1 MRDRK
6 SIIADRV
13 LAILRELSGLPEAD
27 LHTDTSFVSLGFD
40 SLRLTQANTRLK
52 KSLKVKLSL
61 RTLMKEASNP
71 LALIDH
77 IDRELPADALQDEI
91 KNAAPVAATAPA
103 APLQTAAGLMPGTVS
118 LPSGG
123 GSLLDLIALQ
133 LQTQAAML
141 AMLQGQTV
149 AAVPAVAAAP
159 AREPAAASPAAS
171 APAAPQEGAAHGP
184 FRPLVK
190 GTRGTLTPRQKSALE
205 DFISRYQA
213 RTPRS
218 KALADT
224 TRKHYAD
231 PRTVMGFKT
240 IWKEITYTL
249 AGQRSKGSHVWDI
262 DGNEYVDCMSGFGS
276 ILLGH
281 SPDFLLEAIRKQ
293 METTLDYGPQSLLA
307 GPAARLMCE
316 LTGFDRASFCN
327 TGSEAVLAGMRIAR
341 TVSGNDLIATFSG
354 DYHGIFDEVLVR
366 ANHNGDEVTNVPIA
380 PGIPQ
385 NSSANILLLEY
396 GQDSALETIRARAG
410 ELAGVLV
417 EPIQSRH
424 CDVQP
429 FEFVKKL
436 RALTEELDIPLIFDE
451 LVTGFRVAQRGA
463 QDWYGVQPDIA
474 CYGKAIANGMP
485 IGAVAGKHKYMD
497 ALDGGRWQFGDDS
510 GPESGV
516 TYFAGT
522 FVRHPLGLAAVAAVL
537 QHYKD
542 AGPELHTNLNRRTA
556 KLCENINRSYRQMGV
571 PVRVLYFGSAF
582 FVRYEGNPDFEV
594 LFTHCLRYYGAHH
607 IWGNRP
613 GFLTTAHT
621 DEDLAFLERAFIAA
635 AREMQNGEF
644 FPATQ
649 DAPPVVAMTA
659 AQREIW
665 LAMQLGPQASA
676 AYNEQVV
683 FDIPGRI
690 DPSILELACD
700 CAINRHESMRCAV
713 ATDGESLK
721 ILPYVKPEFHFT
733 DASAESLDEA
743 GWRAL
748 AQGNV
753 DKPFDL
759 HNGNSAR
766 LLLIR
771 LSEDHHVVCL
781 AVSHLICDGWSLE
794 KVIEDV
800 AAFYTAIETSKM
812 AQRPPSIP
820 LAEHAAALAAKVAD
834 GDSATARNYWLGQ
847 YREKLPEEMRL
858 PLDRHWPATRTFK
871 GQRHFYVFK
880 NELMA
885 PLRTLANASGCT
897 TFALVLAAFQALLS
911 RLSQQKE
918 VVVGVPAASQP
929 VLGLNNLVTH
939 GVSFLPVRQF
949 VDTKRTFREFMLR
962 ARDQFMDA
970 KEHQDFSYGE
980 LLSEL
985 GLAGEGG
992 KLPLV
997 SVSFNLDLAYNAM
1010 VFNGVKGRFVAT
1022 PRGYA
1027 KFDLA
1032 FNLTDQGDEVL
1043 VEVDRY
1049 AEIFDGET
1057 IDNLVA
1063 EFAALLGQIGAAPDQ
1078 PLDQID
1084 STRDARTRE
1093 FYAALNNT
1101 AHEYSREPVQL
1112 LFEAQVRS
1120 TPEATAVVARGRQL
1134 SYRQL
1139 NASANRLANFLIQKG
1154 IGPGAKVG
1162 ICVDPG
1168 ISLMSAVLAVVKTGA
1183 VYVPMDA
1190 SYPQSRL
1197 RYMAENAAMEALITE
1212 KNLVD
1217 KVPEFA
1223 GLLVVMD
1230 RDDRDLSASSENNPP
1245 CRSGPDDIFYVI
1257 YTSGS
1262 TGRPKGAGVYQRGEA
1277 NLLHWYIPEYEFN
1290 STTRALI
1297 VGAFGFDQT
1306 QKNLFAPLLVGGAIH
1321 FPDANRYDPV
1331 AIVEAIARGAV
1342 THINCAPS
1350 LLYPLVDGTLALSKL
1365 ASLKY
1370 VILGGEP
1377 IRMESL
1383 RHWIDSEHCRAK
1395 LVNTYGPTECTD
1407 TMASYTVAEPR
1418 SYTAPF
1424 VPIGRPTWNVQ
1435 LYALNDAGELVPP
1448 GSIGELYIGGD
1459 CVGAGYINDAERTNK
1474 VFVPNPFG
1482 SGRLYKSGDL
1492 VRCRKDGQIE
1502 FISRRDAQ
1510 VKIRGFRIEL
1520 EEIEA
1525 QLEKLEGVQ
1534 RAVVAVMDGPAAEKV
1549 LVGYVVPKSGTAV
1562 DGAALR
1568 RLLKQELP
1576 EYMVPVTILPID
1588 AVPLSA
1594 HGKADRKALPKPEF
1608 DANQAKAAELPQSQ
1622 TERAVASIWREVL
1635 GVAVIGIDDDF
1646 FDLGGHSLLGT
1657 RVFAK
1662 IRSHLGVTLGL
1673 HLLFEAP
1680 TIRQLAAVIDHE
1692 LGGDQKRLAAVSI
1705 PRHKD
1710 AINPPASSQ
1719 QARLWY
1725 VEQIE
1730 PAFVAH
1736 NNPAAWKF
1744 IGKLD
1749 VEAMRRAVDTVVE
1762 RHSALRTNF
1771 ELIDGV
1777 LVQLVRPFQSI
1788 KLSPMTLEQMGLASV
1803 DELAEFI
1810 SKSTGATQNLATDAL
1825 FKAGLVKVAD
1835 DQHVLYFVIHHL
1847 VFDGWSYDLLLR
1859 EIAQLYNAYSTGAPS
1874 PLKALPIQYTDY
1886 SLWQRDWLDGDYV
1899 QKQLLYWVGQLSGEL
1914 PVLQLPTDRPR
1925 PPVQLH
1931 EAGCRTLFLDEEL
1944 VTRLELLAKRNG
1956 STLFMVLIGVYA
1968 LVLHR
1973 FSRQHDLIVGVPIS
1987 GRTTDEVSDLLGFFV
2002 NTLALRFA
2010 IDPQQPFDNWL
2021 GSVRKATLEAFDHQ
2035 EVAFEMIVQRLKVAR
2050 DTSHSPIYQT
2060 LFSYQ
2065 DIRNRTDM
2073 MSGLKREQIIISR
2086 AGVQTDLD
2094 VWVRRELHGVAA
2106 GMEFPVALF
2115 DSSTVDAFMSSFE
2128 RIAREVAG
2136 NPSAQIADLTSAT
2149 RAERDQI
2156 ARWNTSNV
2164 PGDRVGTFLDQFARS
2179 VATMPAK
2186 RAVQS
2191 GEASLSFG
2199 ELDARANQL
2208 ARYLVSRGVKRGD
2221 LVAICLER
2229 NCDLLTSLV
2238 AVWKAGA
2245 GYVPLDPEYPES
2257 RLRQML
2263 DASGARV
2270 MLTQS
2275 ALEQIVPDY
2284 SGVRVVVD
2292 TETAIADQPQDAL
2305 ATTIDRSTIAYVIF
2319 TSGSTGVPKGVQVTH
2334 GAVSNFLASMA
2345 VQPGLSSS
2353 SRLLAVTTL
2362 CFDISVL
2369 ELFLPLA
2376 VGATV
2381 VLASSAASRD
2391 AFQLKALLERSEID
2405 VMQATPSTWRS
2416 LLSSGW
2422 QGGSHVTALCGGE
2435 ALPADLAA
2443 QLKACVGRVWNMY
2456 GPTETTVW
2464 STCLELDGSES
2475 PVPIGRPIANTQ
2487 CHVLDAYMKELPI
2500 GVAGELYIGGAG
2512 VARGYIG
2519 DSALSAARF
2528 VPDTRSLSPGARM
2541 YRTGDQVRWRRDG
2554 KLEYLARLDNQVKLR
2569 GFRIELGEVESVL
2582 SRYNQVTQCA
2592 VVMRRFGPG
2601 DDRLVAYLC
2610 CRNNAMPTN
2619 TELRRFLRGALP
2631 EYMIPQVFVELDA
2644 LPLTPNGKLN
2654 RAALPLPAV
2663 AKKEKREPPGTAAE
2677 KLIAEVWMEM
2687 LGVSTVSVRDNFFDL
2702 GGHSLLSV
2710 EFVQR
2715 IWRQTGHRFEVRQL
2729 LLETLAQLAAKLK
2742 PDAALTA
2749 SPSRGLS
2756 KS

>member
-1 MRDRK
+1 MRDKK
-6 SIIADRV
+6 SIIAERV
-13 LAILRELSGLPEAD
+13 LAILRELSGLSDAD
-27 LHTDTSFVSLGFD
+27 LRTDTSFVSLGFD
-40 SLRLTQANTRLK
+40 SLRLTQTNTRLK
-52 KSLKVKLSL
+52 KALKVKLSL

-77 IDRELPADALQDEI
+77 IDRELPADALQDELRS
-91 KNAAPVAATAPA
+91 AAPA
-103 APLQTAAGLMPGTVS
+103 ALLPAAAGMAQAAVS

-123 GSLLDLIALQ
+123 GSLLDLIAMQ
-133 LQTQAAML
+133 IQTQTAML
-141 AMLQGQTV
+141 AMLQGQSGMA
-149 AAVPAVAAAP
+149 AAVPVM
-159 AREPAAASPAAS
+159 REPAPAAS
-171 APAAPQEGAAHGP
+171 TTESSPAKPEEGAAHGP

-190 GTRGTLTPRQKSALE
+190 GTRGVLTPQQQAALE

-218 KALADT
+218 KALADS

-240 IWKEITYTL
+240 VWKEITYTI

-366 ANHNGDEVTNVPIA
+366 ANRNGDEVTNVPIA

-396 GQDSALETIRARAG
+396 GHDSALETIRARAS

-424 CDVQP
+424 CDLQP

-542 AGPELHTNLNRRTA
+542 AGPELQTHLNRRTA
-556 KLCENINRSYRQMGV
+556 KFCENINRAYRQMGV

-594 LFTHCLRYYGAHH
+594 LFTHCLRFNGAHH

-613 GFLTTAHT
+613 GFLTTAHS
-621 DEDLAFLERAFIAA
+621 DEDLAFLERAFVAA
-635 AREMQNGEF
+635 AREMQNGAF
-644 FPATQ
+644 FPAAQ
-649 DAPPVVAMTA
+649 DAPPVIAMTA
-659 AQREIW
+659 AQQEIW

-683 FDIPGRI
+683 FEIPGKI

-700 CAINRHESMRCAV
+700 CAINRHESLRCAV

-721 ILPYVKPEFHFT
+721 ILPYVKPEFHFK
-733 DASAESLDEA
+733 DVSSGAIDEA

-748 AQGNV
+748 AQNNV
-753 DKPFDL
+753 DTPFDL
-759 HNGNSAR
+759 YNGNSAR
-766 LLLIR
+766 PLLLR
-771 LSEDHHVVCL
+771 LAEDRHVLCL
-781 AVSHLICDGWSLE
+781 AVSHLVCDGWSLE
-794 KVIEDV
+794 KVSEDI

-812 AQRPPSIP
+812 AQRPPSVP
-820 LAEHAAALAAKVAD
+820 LAEHAAALAARAAD
-834 GDSATARNYWLGQ
+834 GDCATARNYWLGQ
-847 YREKLPEEMRL
+847 YRDKLPEEMRL

-871 GQRHFYVFK
+871 GQRHFYSFK

-897 TFALVLAAFQALLS
+897 TFLLVLAAFQALLS
-911 RLSQQKE
+911 RLSQQRE

-929 VLGLNNLVTH
+929 VLGLSNLVTH
-939 GVSFLPVRQF
+939 GVSFLPVRQV
-949 VDTKRTFREFMLR
+949 VDSTLTFREFMLR

-997 SVSFNLDLAYNAM
+997 SVSFNLDLAYNPM
-1010 VFNGVKGRFVAT
+1010 VFNGVQGRFVAT
-1022 PRGYA
+1022 PRGCV

-1032 FNLTDQGDEVL
+1032 VNLTDQGNEVL

-1049 AEIFDGET
+1049 AEIFDGEA
-1057 IDNLVA
+1057 IDELVA
-1063 EFAALLGQIGAAPDQ
+1063 EFAALLRQVGAAPDQ
-1078 PLDQID
+1078 PLAKVDG
-1084 STRDARTRE
+1084 TRDARTRD
-1093 FYAALNNT
+1093 FYAALNST
-1101 AHEYSREPVQL
+1101 AHEYSKEPVQL

-1134 SYRQL
+1134 SYHQL

-1168 ISLMSAVLAVVKTGA
+1168 ISLLSAVLGVVKTGA
-1183 VYVPMDA
+1183 AYVPMDA

-1197 RYMAENAAMEALITE
+1197 RYMAENASMQVLITE
-1212 KNLVD
+1212 KSLLD
-1217 KVPEFA
+1217 RVPEFA
-1223 GLLVVMD
+1223 GVLVVMD
-1230 RDDRDLSASSENNPP
+1230 RDKGELAASGAHNPP

-1262 TGRPKGAGVYQRGEA
+1262 TGKPKGAGVYQQGEV

-1306 QKNLFAPLLVGGAIH
+1306 QKNLFAPLLAGGAIH

-1377 IRMESL
+1377 IRMETL
-1383 RHWIDSEHCRAK
+1383 RHWIDSDHCRAK

-1407 TMASYTVAEPR
+1407 TMASFTVADPR
-1418 SYTAPF
+1418 RYTAPF
-1424 VPIGRPTWNVQ
+1424 VPIGKPTWNVQ
-1435 LYALNDAGELVPP
+1435 LYVLNDAGELAPP

-1459 CVGAGYINDAERTNK
+1459 CVGAGYINDPERTSK
-1474 VFVPNPFG
+1474 AFVANPFG

-1502 FISRRDAQ
+1502 FVSRRDAQ

-1525 QLEKLEGVQ
+1525 QLEKLDGVQ

-1549 LVGYVVPKSGTAV
+1549 LVGYVVPKTGTTI
-1562 DGAALR
+1562 DSAALR
-1568 RLLKQELP
+1568 RDLKQELP
-1576 EYMVPVTILPID
+1576 EYMVPVSILPIG

-1594 HGKADRKALPKPEF
+1594 HGKTDRKALPKPEF
-1608 DANQAKAAELPQSQ
+1608 DSRKATSAEAPQSQ

-1635 GVAVIGIDDDF
+1635 GVAAIGIDDDF

-1710 AINPPASSQ
+1710 AINPPATSQ

-1749 VEAMRRAVDTVVE
+1749 VEAMRRAVDGVVE

-1777 LVQLVRPFQSI
+1777 LVQLVRPFQS
-1788 KLSPMTLEQMGLASV
+1788 LNVSPMTLEQMGLASV
-1803 DELAEFI
+1803 DELSAFI

-1859 EIAQLYNAYSTGAPS
+1859 EIAQLYNAYSVGEAN
-1874 PLKALPIQYTDY
+1874 PLQALPIQYSDY
-1886 SLWQRDWLDGDYV
+1886 ALWQRDWLDGDYV
-1899 QKQLLYWVGQLSGEL
+1899 QQQLLYWVGQLAGEL

-1925 PPVQLH
+1925 PAVQSH
-1931 EAGCRTLFLDEEL
+1931 DADCRTLFLDEEL
-1944 VTRLELLAKRNG
+1944 VIRLELLAKRNG
-1956 STLFMVLIGVYA
+1956 STLFMVLIGIYA

-1973 FSRQHDLIVGVPIS
+1973 FSRQNDLIVGVPIS

-2010 IDPQQPFDNWL
+2010 VDPQQSFDAWL

-2073 MSGLKREQIIISR
+2073 MRGLAREQIIISR
-2086 AGVQTDLD
+2086 AGVQSDLD

-2115 DSSTVDAFMSSFE
+2115 DGSTVDAMMSSFE
-2128 RIAREVAG
+2128 RIARAVAG
-2136 NPSAQIADLTSAT
+2136 NPAALIADLAAAT
-2149 RAERDQI
+2149 LAERDQL
-2156 ARWNTSNV
+2156 ARWNTSGM
-2164 PGDRVGTFLDQFARS
+2164 PGDKVGTFIDHFARS
-2179 VATMPAK
+2179 VAAAPAK
-2186 RAVQS
+2186 AAVQS
-2191 GEASLSFG
+2191 GETSLSFA

-2208 ARYLVSRGVKRGD
+2208 ARYLVSRGVRPGH

-2229 NCDLLTSLV
+2229 HCDLLTSLL

-2245 GYVPLDPEYPES
+2245 GYVPLDADYPES

-2270 MLTQS
+2270 MLSQS
-2275 ALEQIVPDY
+2275 SLDQTVPDY
-2284 SGVRVVVD
+2284 SGVRIVID
-2292 TETAIADQPQDAL
+2292 REKAIAAQPQTAL
-2305 ATTIDRSTIAYVIF
+2305 GTAVDRNGIAYVIF
-2319 TSGSTGVPKGVQVTH
+2319 TSGSTGVPKGVQVPH

-2345 VQPGLSSS
+2345 VQPGLSAS

-2369 ELFLPLA
+2369 ELLLPLA

-2391 AFQLKALLERSEID
+2391 AYQLKALLEGSHID

-2416 LLSSGW
+2416 LLASGW
-2422 QGGSHVTALCGGE
+2422 QGGGPRFTALCGGE

-2443 QLKACVGRVWNMY
+2443 QLRSANGRVWNMY

-2464 STCLELDGSES
+2464 STCQELDGSELS
-2475 PVPIGRPIANTQ
+2475 VPIGRPIANTQ
-2487 CHVLDAYMKELPI
+2487 CHVLDPSMRELPI
-2500 GVAGELYIGGAG
+2500 GVAGELYIGGTG
-2512 VARGYIG
+2512 VAQGYIG
-2519 DSALSAARF
+2519 DPANSAARF
-2528 VPDTRSLSPGARM
+2528 VPDTRSLSPGAWM
-2541 YRTGDQVRWRRDG
+2541 YRTGDQVRWRHDG
-2554 KLEYLARLDNQVKLR
+2554 KLEYVARLDNQVKLR
-2569 GFRIELGEVESVL
+2569 GFRIELGEIETVL
-2582 SRYNQVTQCA
+2582 GRYNQVTECA

-2610 CRNNAMPTN
+2610 CRNNAMATN
-2619 TELRRFLRGALP
+2619 TELRRFLRAALP

-2663 AKKEKREPPGTAAE
+2663 GKKDKREPPGTAAE
-2677 KLIAEVWMEM
+2677 KLIAAVWMEM
-2687 LGVSTVSVRDNFFDL
+2687 LGVRAVSVRDNFFDL

-2715 IWRQTGHRFEVRQL
+2715 IWRRTGHRFEVRQL
-2729 LLETLAQLAAKLK
+2729 LLETLAQLAAKLQ
-2742 PDAALTA
+2742 PGVAAAA
-2749 SPSRGLS
+2749 SASRGRS